1 VDGLDVSP
9 KMTMRAALICL
20 FALLPGLA
28 LAQDEK
34 PAAPAEKEQKIPRT
48 LAEAHAELERVFPAE
63 ELKKIDAMKSEDE
76 MIEYHFGLG
85 MGIRNSWGLWGGS
98 PLSKH
103 MQDLGFTHAD
113 DMSGVILETFWCKRH
128 GKPFR
133 LKERAAENAT
143 YWEAARKAEEEETER
158 VESAKQKMRAMM
170 MGLELDMQGVATV
183 KMPDR
188 VDRSIRARFLAPHNN
203 GVFIAVRTSR
213 GSGDDEFVTEPYFF
227 SSDDRKIHK
236 VSVPELAAISSVVL
250 AGRTV
255 WICGDSDGS
264 PALLGIS
271 TNNRKRLDLPKEG
284 GTPQLGVHEES
295 LLAVYPKSVYELV
308 DGEWKVIY
316 EGDIA
321 IPRSGPPPK
330 LVGDDLYLRDE
341 GSGENN
347 KRLWWLRIGSDPSL
361 ISLDKDLGVVGSNG
375 PRWENS
381 FSYSVALSGELWAC
395 VGEGYA
401 RKSLL
406 RRSKDGAYSIAVM
419 NNSVHFTPEL
429 FGSKETDQGI
439 SISAVLCLDD
449 DSILL
454 VGDAGLY
461 RLKGKVLTQELAF
474 TNTRQEIPI
483 NNGDSVYH
491 WGWDPSKITILGE
504 DSYFI
509 SGAFGGI
516 YLLRRNESKKWIFES
531 LDEELGEPITW

>member
-1 VDGLDVSP
+1 
-9 KMTMRAALICL
+9 MRAALICL
-20 FALLPGLA
+20 FALLPCIA

-34 PAAPAEKEQKIPRT
+34 PTAPAENEQKIPTT

-103 MQDLGFTHAD
+103 LQDLGFTHAD
-113 DMSGVILETFWCKRH
+113 NMSGVILETFWCKRH

-133 LKERAAENAT
+133 LKERAREYAA
-143 YWEAARKAEEEETER
+143 YWEAARKAEEEETKR
-158 VESAKQKMRAMM
+158 VELARQKMRAMM
-170 MGLELDMQGVATV
+170 MGLELDTHGVTTV

-188 VDRSIRARFLAPHNN
+188 VDKSIRARFLAPHNN
-203 GVFIAVRTSR
+203 GVFIAVRKSK
-213 GSGDDEFVTEPYFF
+213 GVGDDDFVTEPYFF
-227 SSDDRKIHK
+227 SLDDRKIHK
-236 VSVPELAAISSVVL
+236 VTVPELAAISSVVL
-250 AGRTV
+250 AGQTV

-271 TNNRKRLDLPKEG
+271 TNNRKRLDFPKED
-284 GTPQLGVHEES
+284 GTPQLGVHGES
-295 LLAVYPKSVYELV
+295 LLAVYPNSVYELV
-308 DGEWKVIY
+308 DGGWKVIY

-330 LVGDDLYLRDE
+330 LIGDHLYLRDE

-347 KRLWWLRIGSDPSL
+347 KRLWWLKIGSDPSL

-381 FSYSVALSGELWAC
+381 FSYSVALSGDLWAC

-406 RRSKDGAYSIAVM
+406 RRSKDGAYSIAIM
-419 NNSVHFTPEL
+419 NNSVRFTSEL
-429 FGSKETDQGI
+429 FGSEDSDQGI
-439 SISAVLCLDD
+439 SVSAVLCLEDE
-449 DSILL
+449 SVLL

-461 RLKGKVLTQELAF
+461 RLKGNVLSQELAF
-474 TNTRQEIPI
+474 TNTRQKIPI
-483 NNGDSVYH
+483 NEGKNVYH
-491 WGWDPSKITILGE
+491 WGWDPSKIVILGD

-509 SGAFGGI
+509 SGAFGGV
-516 YLLRRNESKKWIFES
+516 YLLEKNENNVWSFES
-531 LDEELGEPITW
+531 LDEETGDTITW